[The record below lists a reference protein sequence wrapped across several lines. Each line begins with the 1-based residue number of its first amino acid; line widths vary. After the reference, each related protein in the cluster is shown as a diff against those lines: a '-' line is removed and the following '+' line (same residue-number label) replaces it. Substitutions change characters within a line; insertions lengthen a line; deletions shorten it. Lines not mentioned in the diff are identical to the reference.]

1 MALRDGWM
9 ESSRDRNG
17 HAQSGGRAL
26 GDGVEV
32 RKGHQVKVPA
42 LGKGV
47 ATEYF
52 K

>member
-26 GDGVEV
+26 GDRV
-32 RKGHQVKVPA
+32 RVRRGHQVGTQLLARV
-42 LGKGV
+42 
-47 ATEYF
+47 
-52 K
+52 